1 MSEVDAG
8 RRQIV
13 DALVVVQVIV
23 VGDEG
28 FDPSLELGR
37 PSNAGAATLSVTALA
52 APVNRFTRGRP
63 WGWTLAWEGIAGE
76 YGTVAL
82 YRVE

>member
-28 FDPSLELGR
+28 FDPSLELAGHPTLVR
-37 PSNAGAATLSVTALA
+37 PHLA
-52 APVNRFTRGRP
+52 SPLLPPLWNRFTRGRP